1 MFEKYEAVLKQV
13 DPIKYSGVVQKV
25 QGLIIE
31 SLGPQVVVGELCH
44 IFVPRGDGM
53 IRAEVVGFHN
63 EIVQLMPFDD
73 MEGIEP
79 GCTVVAMGEYL
90 TIPVSE
96 KLLGRVLDSM
106 GHPMDEKGPIG
117 SSESFSVRNTPP
129 DVLKRKSITKRLIT
143 GVRAIDALTPVGMGQ
158 RVGIFSGSG
167 VGKSTLL
174 GMVARNTHADIN
186 VIALIGERGREVKE
200 FLESDL
206 GKEGLARSVVIVS
219 TSDTPPLSRV
229 RAAFVATAVAEYFRD
244 QGKNVM
250 ILFDSITR
258 FARAQREIGLAVGE
272 PPATRGFTPSVF
284 SLLPKLLERC
294 GTSEKGTITG
304 FYTILVDGDDMDEP
318 VADNVRGILD
328 GHIILSRKL
337 AQSYHYPAIDVLHSL
352 SRLGNKIT
360 STEEQTAMGRIRTLL
375 AGYTDAEDLINVG
388 AYAEGSNKTI
398 DEAIKKIDLIRNFLQ
413 QRVEENADIVTTLEL
428 AEEISGIKISLKEEK
443 LDEAVSI

>member
-1 MFEKYEAVLKQV
+1 MFEKYEAVLDKV

-31 SLGPQVVVGELCH
+31 SLGPQVVVGEICH
-44 IFVPRGDGM
+44 IYVPRGEGM

-79 GCTVVAMGEYL
+79 GCIVVAMGEYL
-90 TIPVSE
+90 SIPVSD
-96 KLLGRVLDSM
+96 KLLGRVLNSM
-106 GHPMDEKGPIG
+106 GQPMDEMGSIG
-117 SSESFSVRNTPP
+117 SAESFPVRNTPP
-129 DVLKRKSITKRLIT
+129 HVLKRQSITKRLIT

-174 GMVARNTHADIN
+174 GMIARNTHADIN

-250 ILFDSITR
+250 LLFDSLTR

-294 GTSEKGTITG
+294 GTAEKGTITG

-337 AQSYHYPAIDVLHSL
+337 AQSYHYPAIDVLKSL
-352 SRLGNKIT
+352 SRLGNKVT
-360 STEEQTAMGRIRTLL
+360 GTQEQDAMGRIRTLL
-375 AGYTDAEDLINVG
+375 ASYTDAEDLINVG
-388 AYAEGSNKTI
+388 AYAEGSNKNI
-398 DEAIKKIDLIRNFLQ
+398 DEAIEKIELIRDFLR
-413 QRVEENADIVTTLEL
+413 QRTEENAIISETLTR
-428 AEEISGIKISLKEEK
+428 AEEISGIKIPVGESV
-443 LDEAVSI
+443 DETVSI